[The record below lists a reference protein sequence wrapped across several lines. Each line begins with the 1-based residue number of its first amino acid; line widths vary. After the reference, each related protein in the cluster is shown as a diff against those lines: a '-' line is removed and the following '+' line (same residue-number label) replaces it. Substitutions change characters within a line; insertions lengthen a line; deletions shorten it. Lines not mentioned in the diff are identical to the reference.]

1 MSSDEEDEYS
11 LNEEDLLFLS
21 LLTNYSRYNG
31 DDDDDDDDIFE
42 DESEGDYWY
51 NSYGYDNGNDDDD
64 DDDDDDDIFEE
75 FNMMFNIVNILEFDN
90 ERRRNKKNEIC
101 KFYLMGT
108 CKYGNSCLY
117 SHKNSNIKEEEEKK
131 ETLTSKNNEICKFYK
146 MGFCKYGKFCS
157 YLHEES
163 EENGII
169 NEFNEKNI
177 IEKKKEEEEEEED
190 NENKIL
196 KERKRDHLDNNNNYC
211 GICLEKVGYKSSS
224 LSSSSLSSSSSRFG
238 LLENCDHKFCLPCIM
253 KWRKQRIEN
262 SKKCPLCRKKSH
274 FVIPSNKYFIGDEKI
289 EMIKI
294 YKEKSKGIQC
304 KFETLGNCAFGK
316 NCFFKHTK

>member
-1 MSSDEEDEYS
+1 MDNIKKKKKSKLFFCGCASCVQKKMSSDEEDEYS

-21 LLTNYSRYNG
+21 LLTNYSRY
-31 DDDDDDDDIFE
+31 
-42 DESEGDYWY
+42 
-51 NSYGYDNGNDDDD
+51 NDDDD

-169 NEFNEKNI
+169 NEFNEKNK
-177 IEKKKEEEEEEED
+177 IEKKEEEEEEED

-224 LSSSSLSSSSSRFG
+224 LSSSSRFG